1 MIYVTKDAKDRD
13 VINIH
18 RGDDGALTI
27 PLVDKAT
34 KETYEMGPTE
44 YIIFSVRERPDEA
57 SPLLL
62 ESETEPG
69 SNVVVLTHEQ
79 TAAMDV
85 GEYSADAQLMTRD
98 GLRDTVW
105 PELKGKDRTST
116 ENRKNFCV
124 MPEVTYR

>member
-1 MIYVTKDAKDRD
+1 MIYISKDAKDRD

-27 PLVDKAT
+27 PLKDRET
-34 KETYEMGPTE
+34 KQPYTLHETE
-44 YIIFSVRERPDEA
+44 YIIFSVRERPDES

-62 ESETEPG
+62 EAETEPG
-69 SNVVVLTHEQ
+69 SNVVVFTHEA
-79 TAAMDV
+79 TVAMEV

-105 PELKGKDRTST
+105 PELKGKDRTSK